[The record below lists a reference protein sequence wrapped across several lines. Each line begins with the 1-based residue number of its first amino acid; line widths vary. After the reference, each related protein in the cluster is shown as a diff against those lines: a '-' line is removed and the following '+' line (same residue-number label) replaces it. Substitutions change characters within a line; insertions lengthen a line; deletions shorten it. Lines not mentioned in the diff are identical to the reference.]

1 MNPQFISE
9 NINRVSGR
17 DALLGDLETA
27 MRGRAVE
34 LGQKYGKR
42 TTCPKCLF
50 VSLTTLDMHHI
61 MCPEMITQ

>member
-17 DALLGDLETA
+17 DTLLGELETA

-34 LGQKYGKR
+34 LEQKYGKR
-42 TTCPKCLF
+42 TACPKCLRSSF
-50 VSLTTLDMHHI
+50 IESHEQT
-61 MCPEMITQ
+61 CPEVQ